1 MRIKALKPFDIG
13 TDGIG
18 YQITKMKEGDS
29 IDAAEDIAAGLI
41 AEGYAEAVVE
51 EKKVVSAPEN
61 KAIKAAPSNKKK
73 IAPKKEAK

>member
-41 AEGYAEAVVE
+41 AEGYAEAVAVE
-51 EKKVVSAPEN
+51 KKKVVAAPEN
-61 KAIKAAPSNKKK
+61 KAIKAAPSNKS
-73 IAPKKEAK
+73 KKEAK